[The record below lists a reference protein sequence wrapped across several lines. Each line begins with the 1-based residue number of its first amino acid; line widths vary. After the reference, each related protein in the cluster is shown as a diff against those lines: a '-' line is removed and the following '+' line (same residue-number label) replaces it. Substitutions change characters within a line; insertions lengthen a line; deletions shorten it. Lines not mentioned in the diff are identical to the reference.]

1 MSELTA
7 ILQKR
12 LSANDDHFV
21 HYGRW
26 FSTAEFKADVLQ
38 VQQLL
43 SENEISLG
51 HRIILADGNSYAFLV
66 THIAL
71 LTAGVTIV
79 PVNPQMPVPELRKVM
94 ARSNAIGAF
103 IDASLKDAM
112 AMKPSE
118 PDLLGTESLSSVCE
132 LLVCVHD
139 ENNRFEL
146 QRLRTERGTS
156 TPPRGAGTGTH
167 QPSILPQIPE
177 DAGAIIMFTSGTTGT
192 PKGVELT
199 HGQVMATIHHVVDSH
214 KLTDEDITYC
224 FLPLFHVN
232 AQVIAFLSTLYS
244 GGKLIVGEKFSASR
258 FWDTVREFKVTWVS
272 AVPTVIAILVKAQD
286 AEPAPPS
293 LRFVRS
299 ASAPLPAFQAH
310 RFESLFGV
318 PVIESYGMTEAASQ
332 ICVNPL
338 PPGKRKIGSVGV
350 PFGLDLRI
358 VDPEGNSLPAG
369 EIGEIAIRGK
379 SVIEKYASGDDN
391 GKSFKDG
398 WFHTGDVGYTD
409 PEGYVFITGRS
420 KEMINRAGQKIT
432 PREVEEV
439 IAKHALVH
447 SVAVIGLPDPVYGER
462 VVAYLIPEEEH
473 SFTTSG
479 LAQFKEELRIL
490 CRENLS
496 SYKCPVEYFLVDAIP
511 VGPTG
516 KIQRHRLRQ
525 EVLAASRA

>member
-12 LSANDDHFV
+12 LSTKDDHFV
-21 HYGRW
+21 HFGRW
-26 FSTAEFKADVLQ
+26 FSTSEFKTDVLK

-43 SENEISLG
+43 NETGISLG
-51 HRIILADGNSYAFLV
+51 KRIMLADGNSYAFLV

-71 LTAGVTIV
+71 LTAGITIV

-103 IDASLKDAM
+103 IDPSLEDAM
-112 AMKPSE
+112 AMTPSE
-118 PDLLGTESLSSVCE
+118 PDLLGMEPLSSVCR
-132 LLVCVHD
+132 LLVSVHD
-139 ENNRFEL
+139 ENDRFEL
-146 QRLRTERGTS
+146 HRIRTERGPAAHAQS
-156 TPPRGAGTGTH
+156 GSNDLY

-214 KLTDEDITYC
+214 RLTPEDISYC

-244 GGKLIVGEKFSASR
+244 GGKLVVGEKFSASR
-258 FWDTVREFKVTWVS
+258 FWDTVREFRVTWVS

-286 AEPAPPS
+286 AKPAPPS

-358 VDPEGNSLPAG
+358 IDAEGKSLPAG
-369 EIGEIAIRGK
+369 EIGEIAIRGD
-379 SVIEKYASGDDN
+379 SVITKYASGDDN
-391 GKSFKDG
+391 GKSFNDG
-398 WFHTGDVGYTD
+398 WFHTGDVGYKD

-420 KEMINRAGQKIT
+420 KEMINRAGQKIS

-462 VVAYLIPEEEH
+462 VVAYLIPEEGR
-473 SFTTSG
+473 SFTTTE
-479 LAQFKEELRIL
+479 LAQFKEELREL
-490 CRENLS
+490 CRQNLS

-525 EVLAASRA
+525 EVLAAGRA